1 MKATRLTTPTA
12 VGSASAA
19 GVETGGPLRYETV
32 AWDSLKPH
40 VNNPRSG
47 DLDAIAESLRV
58 NGIYRPIVVAADG
71 TILAGHHLWHAAGSL
86 KYAEVPIVRLPVD
99 PNSETA
105 RRIMLADNRTS
116 DLGRYDDAALAEI
129 LQSLDADAGLIGTGY
144 SADDLSDLLA
154 LEAYRDRSTLG
165 ELMTHAEGASA
176 AAKHDG
182 SVRDPGY
189 AGWREEYVNKDSRS
203 LILPFPVTEYDEVI
217 ALLADARTKAGTDN
231 NAEAIRAALTF
242 YVA

>member
-129 LQSLDADAGLIGTGY
+129 LQSLDADAGLSGTGY
-144 SADDLSDLLA
+144 SPDDLSDLLA

-165 ELMTHAEGASA
+165 ELMTHAGGAESA
-176 AAKHDG
+176 ARVEG

-189 AGWREEYVNKDSRS
+189 AGYRTDYVSKDSRS
-203 LILPFPVTEYDEVI
+203 LILPLALAEYDHII
-217 ALLADARTKAGTDN
+217 ALLAQARSRAGVDN
-231 NAEAIRAALTF
+231 NVDAIKAALEAF
-242 YVA
+242 VA